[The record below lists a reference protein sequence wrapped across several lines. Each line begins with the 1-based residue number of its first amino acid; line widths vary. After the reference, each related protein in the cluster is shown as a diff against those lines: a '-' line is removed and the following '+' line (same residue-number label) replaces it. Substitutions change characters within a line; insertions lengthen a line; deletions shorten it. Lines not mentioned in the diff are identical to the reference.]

1 MVAKPLR
8 RFFEYYRLSH
18 DRREVVVAA
27 IVWGVVVAS
36 VPLSRLF
43 DYWRSDSSVSI
54 EWDGMADEFLALIP
68 FAALFV
74 FNDLV
79 LANVIVR
86 LRKVVLYVVLAI
98 MSALFMSLVLEF
110 FRAPRDVG
118 EGAGGEPVHVQ
129 EPREPQPYGMG
140 GRPEPDTLILHD
152 SRPPMDE
159 RRGMPF
165 SQPQG
170 GAPVPPPKP
179 MGDDNGRGRS
189 PDPWRDG
196 GFRPDS
202 DAGRQKRPVR
212 GLGPMV
218 SDFVLALMMMCAGT
232 LVKVYL
238 IADRDKARLRQLAK
252 ERAEAELAQL
262 RYQISPHFLMNT
274 LNNIHALVDIDAERA
289 KDTIVRLSRLMRYM
303 LHDGSSQ
310 LVPLASEVSFLS
322 DYVALMRIRY
332 TDAVSIRL
340 SMPADTDGVSVPP
353 LLFINVVENAFKHG
367 VSYASDSFVD
377 IRLSLSPSRDC
388 LDFCCVNSLAP
399 VRQADG
405 PHGIGLANT
414 RKRLDLLC
422 HGRYQLSEVKLDD
435 RYVVSLTIRLA

>member
-1 MVAKPLR
+1 MVARPLR
-8 RFFEYYRLSH
+8 RFFEHFKLTH

-27 IVWGVVVAS
+27 IVWGVAVVS

-43 DYWRSDSSVSI
+43 DYWRSDSLVSI
-54 EWDGMADEFLALIP
+54 EWDGLSDEFLALIP

-79 LANVIVR
+79 LTNVIVR

-98 MSALFMSLVLEF
+98 VSALFMSLVLEL
-110 FRAPRDVG
+110 FRTPRDI
-118 EGAGGEPVHVQ
+118 GAEPVRMQ

-140 GRPEPDTLILHD
+140 GRPESDTIDLYG
-152 SRPPMDE
+152 SRPPQDE
-159 RRGMPF
+159 RRAIPF
-165 SQPQG
+165 NQPQG
-170 GAPVPPPKP
+170 GVPVPPPKP
-179 MGDDNGRGRS
+179 MGDDNGHAHSHG
-189 PDPWRDG
+189 PGPNGD
-196 GFRPDS
+196 FRPDA
-202 DAGRQKRPVR
+202 DNGRQKRPVR

-303 LHDGSSQ
+303 LHDGSAL

-322 DYVALMRIRY
+322 DYVELMRIRY
-332 TDAVSIRL
+332 TDSVSIRL

-367 VSYASDSFVD
+367 VSYATDSFVD

-399 VRQADG
+399 ARQADG
-405 PHGIGLANT
+405 PHGIGRANT
-414 RKRLDLLC
+414 RKRLELLC

-435 RYVVSLTIRLA
+435 RFVVSLSLRLA

>member
-27 IVWGVVVAS
+27 IVWGVAIAS

-43 DYWRSDSSVSI
+43 DFWRSDSLVSI
-54 EWDGMADEFLALIP
+54 EWDGMGDEFLALVP

-86 LRKVVLYVVLAI
+86 LRKVVLYVVLAVV
-98 MSALFMSLVLEF
+98 SSLFMSLVLEF
-110 FRAPRDVG
+110 FRVPRDGGDVA
-118 EGAGGEPVHVQ
+118 GAEPAHVQ
-129 EPREPQPYGMG
+129 EPRPPQPYGRS
-140 GRPEPDTLILHD
+140 GRHESDTLDLHG
-152 SRPPMDE
+152 SRPPIDE
-159 RRGMPF
+159 RRGLPF
-165 SQPQG
+165 NPEQG
-170 GAPVPPPKP
+170 GVPVPPPKP
-179 MGDDNGRGRS
+179 MGDDYGRS
-189 PDPWRDG
+189 PEAWRNGD
-196 GFRPDS
+196 FRPGS
-202 DAGRQKRPVR
+202 DDGRQKRPVR

-322 DYVALMRIRY
+322 DYVELMRIRY

-340 SMPADTDGVSVPP
+340 SMPDESDGVSVPP

-367 VSYASDSFVD
+367 VSYASGSFVD
-377 IRLSLSPSRDC
+377 IRLSLSPSRDE
-388 LDFCCVNSLAP
+388 LSFCCVNSLAP
-399 VRQADG
+399 ALQADG

-422 HGRYQLSEVKLDD
+422 HGRYQLSEIKLDD
-435 RYVVSLTIRLA
+435 RYVVSLSIRLA